1 MDTKTNKTDLSFDE
15 IVQSISFEDFKAS
28 FLLAEEKKLSDT
40 LEKIANKET
49 TPSKME
55 IILRGFLEN
64 IRKNLSDSDKAAVQS
79 KAFDPLYNIAYYA
92 RAISQMH
99 PGFSPEGQQAGFET
113 EDFKS
118 EVVKLYQKYQ
128 SENLKLTNEGKVN
141 QLLTDLLGIG
151 LTTLQDNHFNV
162 RTSEDKRVYKDDKKT
177 MAEWTQNGKRP
188 LKTHHPEKG
197 NVGQNVAYCADKLT
211 KILMQENLG
220 TKENQRPLLVAEH
233 KIAGKTY
240 GVVAMSSSVI
250 HWRTPAQEEEER
262 KFKKLSETF
271 EKHYKNWDG
280 VIIDVR
286 GNGGGDATINKRITR
301 MLSGEETPYCLMT
314 TKRKTKEAELRE
326 IGSPSVSEQP
336 RWEKKTFHGKHRVF
350 LLADSKTC
358 SSSEAFIPML
368 QHYEKATY
376 IGENSNG
383 CCQYGAIKPVH
394 LPCGGIMNIGTLFRS
409 YEDGMVECVGH
420 KPDINCQ
427 GRDALQVAFE
437 EIQKEEIGKEKK
449 SLNDTLSNL
458 SIKGGHFKKWL
469 HSLRHKNKQK

>member
-1 MDTKTNKTDLSFDE
+1 MVKTNKDNISFDE

-40 LEKIANKET
+40 LEKIANKEQ
-49 TPSKME
+49 TPSKQE
-55 IILRGFLEN
+55 TISRGFLEN
-64 IRKNLSDSDKAAVQS
+64 IRKNLSDSDKEAVQS
-79 KAFDPLYNIAYYA
+79 KAFNPLYNIAYYA

-99 PGFSPEGQQAGFET
+99 PGFGPEGQQAGFET

-118 EVVKLYQKYQ
+118 EIVKLYKKYQ
-128 SENLKLTNEGKVN
+128 TSDLKLTNENEVN
-141 QLLTDLLGIG
+141 QLLTDFLGIG
-151 LTTLQDNHFNV
+151 LTTLQDNHFNIK
-162 RTSEDKRVYKDDKKT
+162 TAKNTRVYENEAKT
-177 MAEWTQNGKRP
+177 ISKWTQERP
-188 LKTHHPEKG
+188 LKTKHPQKG
-197 NVGQNVAYCADKLT
+197 NVGQNVAYRADKLT

-240 GVVAMSSSVI
+240 GVVAISSSII
-250 HWRTPAQEEEER
+250 HWGTPVQEEEER
-262 KFKKLSETF
+262 KFKKLSESF
-271 EKHYKNWDG
+271 EKSYKNWDG

-286 GNGGGDATINKRITR
+286 GNSGGDDAINRTITR
-301 MLSGEETPYCLMT
+301 MLSGEDHPYCLMA

-326 IGSPSVSEQP
+326 IGSTSVSEQP
-336 RWEKKTFHGKHRVF
+336 KWEKKTFHGKHRVF
-350 LLADSKTC
+350 LLADSKTS

-383 CCQYGAIKPVH
+383 CCQYGGIKPVH

-437 EIQKEEIGKEKK
+437 EIQKEGIGKEKK

>member
-1 MDTKTNKTDLSFDE
+1 MIKTNKDNISFDK

-28 FLLAEEKKLSDT
+28 FLSAEEKKLSDT

-49 TPSKME
+49 TPSKQE

-99 PGFSPEGQQAGFET
+99 PGFSPEGQKAGFET

-151 LTTLQDNHFNV
+151 LTTLQDNHFKIKTAQN
-162 RTSEDKRVYKDDKKT
+162 TRVYKNE
-177 MAEWTQNGKRP
+177 AETFSKWTKKRP
-188 LKTHHPEKG
+188 LKTKHPQKG

-220 TKENQRPLLVAEH
+220 TTENQSPLLVAEH

-240 GVVAMSSSVI
+240 GVVAISSGII
-250 HWRTPAQEEEER
+250 HWGTPAQEEEER

-286 GNGGGDATINKRITR
+286 GNGGGDGTINRTITR
-301 MLSGEETPYCLMT
+301 MLSGEETAYCLMA

-326 IGSPSVSEQP
+326 IGSTSVSEQP

-350 LLADSKTC
+350 LLADSKTS

-368 QHYEKATY
+368 QHYEKATF
-376 IGENSNG
+376 IGENTNG

-394 LPCGGIMNIGTLFRS
+394 LPCGGIMNIGTLFRT

-437 EIQKEEIGKEKK
+437 EIQKEGKGKK

-458 SIKGGHFKKWL
+458 SLKGGHFRKWL
-469 HSLRHKNKQK
+469 HSLRHKNK